1 MTESQSEVSN
11 TTNMVSLETSSSAP
25 ALTKKAEKKRLWKER
40 AKARKQAMKHTK
52 PKMTKEER
60 RAKYTAKAKKQR
72 DKQAGIRRNRKL
84 VCFRCRGIGHLANE
98 CTTII
103 SEDNNNTND
112 TNNQDSNKSSSS
124 SNICYKCGSTEHRL
138 QLCPKLARIK
148 KKSGG
153 KLNYSQLDLPFAT
166 CFVCGQTGHL
176 ASQCKQ
182 NKNGIYVNGGSCR
195 QCGGTDHLYA
205 DCPELMEEKR
215 KRKNG
220 HNNNDDDAS
229 SVSIDQFLEGE
240 PNENTEPN
248 PQIPITKTKRKVVK
262 F

>member
-1 MTESQSEVSN
+1 MAENQSQA
-11 TTNMVSLETSSSAP
+11 TNIMVSETSAP
-25 ALTKKAEKKRLWKER
+25 PVTKKAEKKRLWKER
-40 AKARKQAMKHTK
+40 AKARKQAVKNTK

-60 RAKYTAKAKKQR
+60 KAKYTAKAKKQR

-98 CTTII
+98 CTTVS
-103 SEDNNNTND
+103 SENNK
-112 TNNQDSNKSSSS
+112 NNSEDSNKPSLSSS

-176 ASQCKQ
+176 ASQCEQ

-205 DCPELMEEKR
+205 DCPDLIKEKQ
-215 KRKNG
+215 KGKNG
-220 HNNNDDDAS
+220 DDDGNES
-229 SVSIDQFLEGE
+229 SVSIDQFLEGDQ
-240 PNENTEPN
+240 NENTEPS
-248 PQIPITKTKRKVVK
+248 PSIPITKTKRKVVK

>member
-1 MTESQSEVSN
+1 MAENQSQA
-11 TTNMVSLETSSSAP
+11 TNIMVSETSAP
-25 ALTKKAEKKRLWKER
+25 PVTKKAEKKRLWKER
-40 AKARKQAMKHTK
+40 AKARKQAVKNTK

-60 RAKYTAKAKKQR
+60 KAKYTAKAKKQR

-98 CTTII
+98 CTTVT
-103 SEDNNNTND
+103 SENNN
-112 TNNQDSNKSSSS
+112 NNSEDSNKPSLSSS

-176 ASQCKQ
+176 ASQCEQ

-205 DCPELMEEKR
+205 DCPDLIKEKQ
-215 KRKNG
+215 KGKNG
-220 HNNNDDDAS
+220 DDDGNES
-229 SVSIDQFLEGE
+229 SVSIDQFLEGDQ
-240 PNENTEPN
+240 NENTEPS
-248 PQIPITKTKRKVVK
+248 PSIPITKTKRKVVK